1 MPNGS
6 SDLYEFGPFRLDV
19 RRRTLARE
27 EQAIALAPKTFELLV
42 LMVRNSGR
50 ALSKQEL
57 MAALWPDTFVEETNL
72 SFQISTLRKALGE
85 AGAPFIETVP
95 KHGYRFGSQVSAV
108 AEPEAEAIPRDH
120 FPETSP
126 TPEPPGPSSPDGQ
139 EVARR
144 RDRIGRA
151 GGSILYRARVEAGS
165 REHVTPRSAD
175 AAHRVRGIREHT

>member
-27 EQAIALAPKTFELLV
+27 ERAIALAPKTFELLV

-57 MAALWPDTFVEETNL
+57 MTALWPDTFVEETNL

-85 AGAPFIETVP
+85 AGATFIETVP

-120 FPETSP
+120 FPGTIP
-126 TPEPPGPSSPDGQ
+126 PEPPGPDRPTGKRWLAVGTASAALA
-139 EVARR
+139 VASY
-144 RDRIGRA
+144 IA
-151 GGSILYRARVEAGS
+151 LGSKQVPASTLHPGAP
-165 REHVTPRSAD
+165 TPLTAYS
-175 AAHRVRGIREHT
+175 GIREHT